1 MLARILALL
10 MVLAL
15 LLPQAAFAAL
25 EVVVTSSSYA
35 PIAEYIGGDL
45 VNVTYLVQGYQD
57 PHIVRPK
64 PSLAVKL
71 QQADLFVATGLDL
84 EMWAPALV
92 DQSNNPTMRS
102 GEVGY
107 VAASTGIQIQETP
120 ASLSRSEGDVH
131 IFGNPHIHTSPL
143 NGKVV
148 AQNICVGLKRIDP
161 DNAATYDAN
170 LERFEHE
177 ISVRLYG
184 EELVGILGAKTL
196 DKLAY
201 SGRLIEFL
209 QGQEYKGQPL
219 YDSLGGWMKQA
230 EPLRGKKL
238 VTFHKNWG
246 YFMNL
251 FGLQVV
257 EYMEPKPGIPP
268 SPGHITSVINTMQE
282 QDIGVLLAANYFDVA
297 KVRVVAEKTDAVPV
311 VMALACYGQD
321 DMNSFF
327 DQFDIWIGSLLAA
340 YEQAGQ
346 L

>member
-1 MLARILALL
+1 MTKRILAPL
-10 MVLAL
+10 LAL
-15 LLPQAAFAAL
+15 ALALPQAAYAAL

-92 DQSNNPTMRS
+92 DQSNNPKMRS
-102 GEVGY
+102 GESGY

-120 ASLSRSEGDVH
+120 QSLSRSEGDVH

-170 LERFEHE
+170 LARFEQE

-184 EELVGILGAKTL
+184 EELVNILGTKTL

-209 QGQEYKGQPL
+209 QGQEYKGAPL